1 MNRIQTESTE
11 PAARRSPRFLAE
23 ISRWIGIELNPTCPK
38 EKLIAGL
45 GGFVAIFL
53 LILITG
59 TVLEIPSAS
68 ALIASMGASAVLLF
82 AVPHGQLSQ
91 PWPVIAGHGI
101 SALVGVACGKWIGS
115 PPVAA
120 ACAVGVSI
128 ALMHHLKCIHPPGGA
143 TALTAVIGGQAIHSL
158 GFHFVLFPVIINAM
172 VMVGVAVLFNLAFKW
187 RRYPLAL
194 SATQDEMI
202 PGSHT
207 HEEIEAAM
215 RELGSFVDISEDD
228 LLRLMHI
235 LSENKKRKVRA
246 ARRLRKV
253 A

>member
-1 MNRIQTESTE
+1 M
-11 PAARRSPRFLAE
+11 A
-23 ISRWIGIELNPTCPK
+23 RWIGIELNPTCSK
-38 EKLIAGL
+38 EKHIAGI
-45 GGFVAIFL
+45 GGFVSIFL

-59 TVLEIPSAS
+59 TVLEIPNAS

-91 PWPVIAGHGI
+91 PWPVIAGHGV

-115 PPVAA
+115 PPIAA
-120 ACAVGVSI
+120 ACAVGISI

-143 TALTAVIGGQAIHSL
+143 TALTAVIGGQAIHGL
-158 GFHFVLFPVIINAM
+158 GFHFVLFPVLINAAM
-172 VMVGVAVLFNLAFKW
+172 MVGVAVLFNLAFRW

-194 SATQDEMI
+194 SAVHEGNL
-202 PGSHT
+202 PVSHT
-207 HEEIEAAM
+207 HQEIEAAM

-228 LLRLMHI
+228 LLRLLRI
-235 LSENKKRKVRA
+235 LKENKEKSTA
-246 ARRLRKV
+246 ARRFRKV

>member
-1 MNRIQTESTE
+1 MNQIHTD
-11 PAARRSPRFLAE
+11 SPDQVIRFPRRFLSEMA
-23 ISRWIGIELNPTCPK
+23 RWIGIELNPTCSK
-38 EKLIAGL
+38 EKLIAGI
-45 GGFVAIFL
+45 GGFVSIFL

-59 TVLEIPSAS
+59 TVLEIPNAS

-91 PWPVIAGHGI
+91 PWPVIAGHGV

-115 PPVAA
+115 PPIAA
-120 ACAVGVSI
+120 ACAVGLSI

-143 TALTAVIGGQAIHSL
+143 TALTAVIGGQAIHGL
-158 GFHFVLFPVIINAM
+158 GFHFVLFPVLTNAAM
-172 VMVGVAVLFNLAFKW
+172 MVGVAVLFNLAFKW

-194 SATQDEMI
+194 SAAYEGNL
-202 PGSHT
+202 PASHT
-207 HEEIEAAM
+207 HQEIEAAM

-228 LLRLMHI
+228 LLRLLRI
-235 LSENKKRKVRA
+235 LGENKERSTA
-246 ARRLRKV
+246 ARVFRKS